1 MITRVFLRENIS
13 SRERVLVSCLLLLQ
27 RWMARKKKKKS
38 VNEPKFRHVAKTKKN
53 QKIEKG
59 RYSKGKM

>member
-1 MITRVFLRENIS
+1 MFITFTKMDGTE
-13 SRERVLVSCLLLLQ
+13 
-27 RWMARKKKKKS
+27 KKKKS